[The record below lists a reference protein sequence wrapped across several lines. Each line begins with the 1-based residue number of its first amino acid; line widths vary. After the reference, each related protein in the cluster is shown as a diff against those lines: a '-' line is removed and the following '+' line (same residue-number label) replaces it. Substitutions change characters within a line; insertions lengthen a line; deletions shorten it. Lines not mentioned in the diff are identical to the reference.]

1 MEKVTLIVD
10 IIVQEVY
17 RDNVVEIMPS
27 LDAVKVSKSYDFL
40 EGVNKEDI
48 QCELLNIV
56 NFSRINSYGDTDKMY
71 IAMNHRVERLLKFP
85 FNYLVETN
93 RSLQHQVDYQLT
105 IVQKYQKLSFSWWER
120 LKFIF
125 TNKVVI

>member
-48 QCELLNIV
+48 NA
-56 NFSRINSYGDTDKMY
+56 SY
-71 IAMNHRVERLLKFP
+71 
-85 FNYLVETN
+85 
-93 RSLQHQVDYQLT
+93 
-105 IVQKYQKLSFSWWER
+105 
-120 LKFIF
+120 
-125 TNKVVI
+125 